1 MFTRL
6 LGIIIIVAISCG
18 ATYAIIKPSMDSVTK
33 QLILLS
39 TLKNSDSDRAG
50 YDLLAAKG
58 GKKTTVAKGTNK
70 KRSVSDDD
78 LDTMYLWGDDS
89 DEDVAFC
96 AKSRTMSFGDCF
108 LMWGDD

>member
-39 TLKNSDSDRAG
+39 SLNSPS
-50 YDLLAAKG
+50 AKDG
-58 GKKTTVAKGTNK
+58 IKTTVAKGSNK

-89 DEDVAFC
+89 DEDVALC
-96 AKSRTMSFGDCF
+96 AKSKTMSFGDCF
-108 LMWGDD
+108 MLWGDD

>member
-39 TLKNSDSDRAG
+39 SLNSPS
-50 YDLLAAKG
+50 AKDG
-58 GKKTTVAKGTNK
+58 IFAKTTVAKGSNK

-89 DEDVAFC
+89 DEDVALC
-96 AKSRTMSFGDCF
+96 AKSKTMSFGDCF
-108 LMWGDD
+108 MLWGDD